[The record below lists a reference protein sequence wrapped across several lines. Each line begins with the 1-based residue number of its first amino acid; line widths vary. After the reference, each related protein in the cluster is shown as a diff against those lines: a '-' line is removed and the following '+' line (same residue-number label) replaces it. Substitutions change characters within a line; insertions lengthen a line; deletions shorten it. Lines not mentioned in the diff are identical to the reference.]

1 MDAQPSAPRT
11 HPLRPYSTSPSLE
24 DWSLPAGPG
33 GAPPTGTSSSSS
45 SSLPSS
51 RTSTG
56 TAVPPSLRIPPPT
69 DRYGRADGLL
79 GVPSA
84 GDGGP
89 GAGAGGAAAQA
100 GAMLRAFVTS
110 SLLSFTGVALVQPFE
125 VGKTLAQVQ
134 WVPRGEEAAELGWDA
149 ADNVADEVVE
159 VRPCSLPRSHWCTR
173 RDRADAGRRV
183 SQIEDEGD
191 AEAYFEDLRA
201 ASGPSFQPP
210 GGSFLA
216 PPRPTSPGGYLT
228 RGGVVGADSALGT
241 RPEWI
246 MPIVVQGGV
255 WDMIKAVG
263 RWKGEGWASLWKGA
277 SPPFSFSAAPRGARA
292 DPSLRAGQL
301 TTCVLDSLTTA
312 IQPFFLAAMTAALL
326 PSSSFS
332 ALPLIYAPK
341 PGPLLIL
348 TTLSHTVT
356 TFLLSPLD
364 LVRTRLIVQS
374 AQPQHK
380 KYKGPL
386 HALRTIVEE
395 EGGLWTTYFHPN
407 LLFPALLEGVVRPLI
422 HLSTPL
428 IISRYLQIE
437 PSSSPLTFGLAELVL
452 GTVGLLVTLPLE
464 TVRKRLQLQSR
475 AAFVRAGRAGGVGRA
490 WRTCV
495 ETRPQPYAGVVEA
508 VYRILTEET
517 GKIPRRRRRR
527 RSSAA
532 PGTPGLGGA
541 PSPGLSVAVD
551 EDKEDLATAG
561 LGASGGLR
569 QLYRGF
575 GMGVGANA
583 VVFLLALIAGGEEA
597 SGWAEM

>member
-11 HPLRPYSTSPSLE
+11 HPLRPYSTSPSLD
-24 DWSLPAGPG
+24 DWSLPAGA
-33 GAPPTGTSSSSS
+33 GAPPTASSS
-45 SSLPSS
+45 SSLPSA

-89 GAGAGGAAAQA
+89 GAGSAGAAAQA

-159 VRPCSLPRSHWCTR
+159 
-173 RDRADAGRRV
+173 
-183 SQIEDEGD
+183 IEDEGD

-263 RWKGEGWASLWKGA
+263 RWKGEGWASLWKG
-277 SPPFSFSAAPRGARA
+277 
-292 DPSLRAGQL
+292 QL

-374 AQPQHK
+374 AQPQHR
-380 KYKGPL
+380 KYKGPW

-428 IISRYLQIE
+428 VISRYLHIE

-541 PSPGLSVAVD
+541 PSPGLSVPID
-551 EDKEDLATAG
+551 DDKEDLATAG

>member
-1 MDAQPSAPRT
+1 MDAAPSLPRT
-11 HPLRPYSTSPSLE
+11 HPLRPYSVSPSLDE
-24 DWSLPAGPG
+24 WAPAPGSAGPTAASG
-33 GAPPTGTSSSSS
+33 S
-45 SSLPSS
+45 SSLPGAGTASS
-51 RTSTG
+51 SG
-56 TAVPPSLRIPPPT
+56 GAVPPSLRLPPPQ
-69 DRYGRADGLL
+69 DRYSSHL
-79 GVPSA
+79 GGSSA
-84 GDGGP
+84 GEGGS
-89 GAGAGGAAAQA
+89 GAAAQA
-100 GAMLRAFVTS
+100 GTMLRAFVTS
-110 SLLSFTGVALVQPFE
+110 SLLSFTGVAMVQPFE

-134 WVPRGEEAAELGWDA
+134 WVPREGAELGWGVDEDA
-149 ADNVADEVVE
+149 VGAEEAVE
-159 VRPCSLPRSHWCTR
+159 I
-173 RDRADAGRRV
+173 D
-183 SQIEDEGD
+183 DEGD

-201 ASGPSFQPP
+201 ASAPAFQPP
-210 GGSFLA
+210 PGSAL

-228 RGGVVGADSALGT
+228 RGGVDALGT

-263 RWKGEGWASLWKGA
+263 RWKGEGWASLWKG
-277 SPPFSFSAAPRGARA
+277 
-292 DPSLRAGQL
+292 QL
-301 TTCVLDSLTTA
+301 TTCVVDGLTTA
-312 IQPFFLAAMTAALL
+312 IQPFFLSALTVALL

-341 PGPLLIL
+341 PGPLLVL
-348 TTLSHTVT
+348 TTLSHTLT
-356 TFLLSPLD
+356 TVLLSPLD

-374 AQPQHK
+374 AQPQHR

-395 EGGLWTTYFHPN
+395 EGGVWTTYFHPN
-407 LLFPALLEGVVRPLI
+407 LLFPALLEGVVRPLL

-428 IISRYLQIE
+428 IIARYLHLE
-437 PSSSPLTFGLAELVL
+437 PSTSPLTFGLAELVL
-452 GTVGLLVTLPLE
+452 GTAGLLLTLPLE

-495 ETRPQPYAGVVEA
+495 ETRPQPYAGIVEA

-527 RSSAA
+527 RSSAV
-532 PGTPGLGGA
+532 PGTPGL
-541 PSPGLSVAVD
+541 AVG
-551 EDKEDLATAG
+551 EEEKEDLATAG

-575 GMGVGANA
+575 GMGVGANV
-583 VVFLLALIAGGEEA
+583 VVFLLGLVAGGEEA

>member
-11 HPLRPYSTSPSLE
+11 HPLRPYSVSPSLE
-24 DWSLPAGPG
+24 DWAPSTPGAGAGGLP
-33 GAPPTGTSSSSS
+33 T
-45 SSLPSS
+45 PSS
-51 RTSTG
+51 AAS
-56 TAVPPSLRIPPPT
+56 AVPPSLRLPAPQ
-69 DRYGRADGLL
+69 DRYASL
-79 GVPSA
+79 A
-84 GDGGP
+84 GGDDSS
-89 GAGAGGAAAQA
+89 GAGGAAAA
-100 GAMLRAFVTS
+100 AAHAGGAMLRAFVTS
-110 SLLSFTGVALVQPFE
+110 SLLSFTGVAMVQPFE

-134 WVPRGEEAAELGWDA
+134 WVPREGAELAWGVDEDAVGAEEA
-149 ADNVADEVVE
+149 VE
-159 VRPCSLPRSHWCTR
+159 I
-173 RDRADAGRRV
+173 D
-183 SQIEDEGD
+183 DEGD
-191 AEAYFEDLRA
+191 AEAYFEDLRT
-201 ASGPSFQPP
+201 ASAPAFQPP
-210 GGSFLA
+210 PMAGDAF

-228 RGGVVGADSALGT
+228 RGGVDALGT

-263 RWKGEGWASLWKGA
+263 RWKGEGWASLWKG
-277 SPPFSFSAAPRGARA
+277 
-292 DPSLRAGQL
+292 QL
-301 TTCVLDSLTTA
+301 TTCVLDGLTTA
-312 IQPFFLAAMTAALL
+312 IQPFFLSALTVALL

-341 PGPLLIL
+341 PGPLLVL
-348 TTLSHTVT
+348 TTLSHTLT
-356 TFLLSPLD
+356 TVLLSPLD

-374 AQPQHK
+374 AQPQHR

-395 EGGLWTTYFHPN
+395 EGGVWTTYLHPN
-407 LLFPALLEGVVRPLI
+407 LLLPAVLEGIVRPLL

-428 IISRYLQIE
+428 IIARYLHLE
-437 PSSSPLTFGLAELVL
+437 PSTSPLSFGLAELVL
-452 GTVGLLVTLPLE
+452 GTAGLLFTLPLE

-527 RSSAA
+527 RSSAV
-532 PGTPGLGGA
+532 PGTPGA
-541 PSPGLSVAVD
+541 PAPAD
-551 EDKEDLATAG
+551 DDKDDLATAG

-575 GMGVGANA
+575 GMGVGANV
-583 VVFLLALIAGGEEA
+583 VVFLLGLVAGGDEA